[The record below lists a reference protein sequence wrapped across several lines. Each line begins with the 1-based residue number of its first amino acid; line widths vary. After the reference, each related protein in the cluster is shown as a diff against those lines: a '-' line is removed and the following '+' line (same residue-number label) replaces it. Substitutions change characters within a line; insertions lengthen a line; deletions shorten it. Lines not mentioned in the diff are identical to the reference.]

1 MDKETA
7 EQYQAQEILQKQ
19 QLNSPQ
25 QQSFAPQLFEQVQ
38 RSEAVL
44 VEQTNPKRIVKD
56 IVLRLKGMELLPN
69 GQEVVVATPKMN
81 KKGIEKMSFLL
92 ESHINQGVIL
102 SHLDEKIIGNMIIT
116 LSEDLVDSLALNW
129 REFGIKDKT
138 DLDDINNSVL
148 MNVFLALK
156 RAEGQNEKNWLGK
169 ISVENIGSGTQMP
182 GVKKGG
188 FWDKFKFGG

>member
-7 EQYQAQEILQKQ
+7 EQYQAQAVLQAQ
-19 QLNSPQ
+19 NAQAQ
-25 QQSFAPQLFEQVQ
+25 QQAYAPQLFQQVQ
-38 RSEAVL
+38 ERSAVL

-69 GQEVVVATPKMN
+69 GQEHRVATPKMN
-81 KKGIEKMSFLL
+81 QRGIEKMSFLL
-92 ESHINQGVIL
+92 ESHINQNVIL
-102 SHLDEKIIGNMIIT
+102 SHLNNREIASMINS

-169 ISVENIGSGTQMP
+169 ITVEKIGAGVQMP
-182 GVKKGG
+182 RVKKGG

>member
-1 MDKETA
+1 MDRETA
-7 EQYQAQEILQKQ
+7 EQYQAQEALQRQ
-19 QLNSPQ
+19 QLESTQ
-25 QQSFAPQLFEQVQ
+25 QQSFAPQLFEQIQ

-56 IVLRLKGMELLPN
+56 IVLRLKGMELLSN
-69 GQEVVVATPKMN
+69 GQEVQVATPKMN

-102 SHLDEKIIGNMIIT
+102 SHLNEHEIGSMINS

-129 REFGIKDKT
+129 REFGIQDKT
-138 DLDDINNSVL
+138 DLDDINNSIL

-169 ISVENIGSGTQMP
+169 ISVESIGSGSHMQ
-182 GVKKGG
+182 GAKKGG
-188 FWDKFKFGG
+188 FWDKFKFGK